1 MTEYTETDFNVDK
14 KDVVQMCDRIAKF
27 LMKDFDKKFN
37 QHKSLDHKWFIQ
49 GTIHGVCRGLFV
61 DKQVAV
67 YLILG
72 SNPRRPGW
80 GELKKK
86 YDIDPVKFVLRRE
99 VVAEGKK
106 LMENHGFKV
115 FFTDTNRNGD
125 FHMKVVFYPY
135 NSEGDNKD
143 TKTDAEGFTT
153 VKTKS
158 KAEFKSYAGAA
169 YRGKDKP
176 DPKPMADPSVKA
188 KPVLPKNT
196 LTLLAGSESDSDE
209 SKDSSSSK

>member
-1 MTEYTETDFNVDK
+1 MAEYTETDFNVEK
-14 KDVVQMCDRIAKF
+14 KDVIQMCDRISKF

-80 GELKKK
+80 GDLKKK
-86 YDIDPVKFVLRRE
+86 YDIDPVKFILRRE

-125 FHMKVVFYPY
+125 FHMKVVFYSY
-135 NSEGDNKD
+135 NSEGTTSTGNKV
-143 TKTDAEGFTT
+143 DAEGFTA
-153 VKTKS
+153 VKS
-158 KAEFKSYAGAA
+158 KSKVEFKSYAGAA

-176 DPKPMADPSVKA
+176 DPKPITDPSVKA
-188 KPVLPKNT
+188 AKPVLTKKT
-196 LTLLAGSESDSDE
+196 ITVLAESESDSE
-209 SKDSSSSK
+209 HSTSSK

>member
-1 MTEYTETDFNVDK
+1 MAEYTETEFNVDK
-14 KDVVQMCDRIAKF
+14 KDVVQMCDRISKF

-67 YLILG
+67 FLILG

-80 GELKKK
+80 GDLKKK
-86 YDIDPVKFVLRRE
+86 YDIEPVKFILRRE

-106 LMENHGFKV
+106 LLDNHGFKV

-125 FHMKVVFYPY
+125 FHMKVVYY
-135 NSEGDNKD
+135 SYKDGEKGVEATDSEGFK
-143 TKTDAEGFTT
+143 T
-153 VKTKS
+153 VKSKS
-158 KAEFKSYAGAA
+158 NSYANAA

-176 DPKPMADPSVKA
+176 APKPVADPKAA
-188 KPVLPKNT
+188 KPVLPKKSI
-196 LTLLAGSESDSDE
+196 TLLADSEEDTDA
-209 SKDSSSSK
+209 SSKTE

>member
-1 MTEYTETDFNVDK
+1 MTEYTETEFNVDK
-14 KDVVQMCDRIAKF
+14 KDVIQMCDRITKF

-135 NSEGDNKD
+135 GSEDN
-143 TKTDAEGFTT
+143 KTDAEGFTK
-153 VKTKS
+153 VKT
-158 KAEFKSYAGAA
+158 KSYAGAA

-176 DPKPMADPSVKA
+176 SPKPMADPSVKA
-188 KPVLPKNT
+188 KPALPKNT
-196 LTLLAGSESDSDE
+196 LTVLAESDSDE
-209 SKDSSSSK
+209 SKISSSSK